1 MREKVVLTGGG
12 GHCKVVIDAIR
23 KEGIYEIFGITDLKN
38 TGSEILGIK
47 IIGTD
52 DILEE
57 LLYKGITSALITL
70 GHMKCNTRRVH
81 LFNKLCEL
89 GFSLINVLHP
99 GAIIGEEVSL
109 GKGNVI
115 LAGSI
120 INSCTSIGSNCI
132 INTGSIVEHD
142 CIIENHV
149 HISPGVNL
157 AGGVKVGENTHIGM
171 GADVI
176 EGVTIGKNCII
187 GAGAVVIGDIPH
199 NSVAVGIPAKVI
211 KEV

>member
-1 MREKVVLTGGG
+1 MKEKVVLTGGG
-12 GHCKVVIDAIR
+12 GHCKVVIDAIK

-38 TGSEILGIK
+38 TGNYILGVK

-52 DILEE
+52 DILEQ
-57 LLYKGITSALITL
+57 LLYKGITNALITL
-70 GHMKCNTRRVH
+70 GNLKCNTCRVN

-120 INSCTSIGSNCI
+120 INSCTSIGDNCI

-142 CIIENHV
+142 CIVESHV
-149 HISPGVNL
+149 HISPGVKL
-157 AGGVKVGENTHIGM
+157 AGGVKVGESTHIGM
-171 GADVI
+171 GANVI
-176 EGVTIGKNCII
+176 EGVAIGENCII
-187 GAGAVVIGDIPH
+187 GAGAVVISDIPD
-199 NSVAVGIPAKVI
+199 NSMAVGVPAKVI